1 MTGGPAE
8 VQALAFDVF
17 GTVVDWRGSLIRELD
32 ALAGERGLK
41 GVDWAAFAD
50 AWRGAYQP
58 SMQEVREGRLP
69 WTRLDDLHRRS
80 LERLL
85 GQFGVEGLGEAEM
98 RRINTIWHRLRPWP
112 DAIAGL
118 TRLRRRYILATL
130 SNGNVAL
137 LTNMARHA
145 GLPWD
150 CILSAELCRHYKP
163 DPEVYR
169 MVCDLLDLA
178 PQQVMMVAAHNDDL
192 RHAAR
197 QGLRTAFVR
206 RPQEHGPGQTRDL
219 EPEAPFD
226 VVADDF
232 GDLADILLREG
243 SP

>member
-1 MTGGPAE
+1 MAGDPAE

-17 GTVVDWRGSLIRELD
+17 GTVVDWRGSLIRELG
-32 ALAGERGLK
+32 AVAAERGIEN
-41 GVDWAAFAD
+41 VDWAAFAD

-58 SMQEVREGRLP
+58 SMQEVRGGRLP

-85 GQFGVEGLGEAEM
+85 EQFGVRGLDEAAL
-98 RRINTIWHRLRPWP
+98 RRITTVWHRLRPWP
-112 DAIAGL
+112 DAIGGL
-118 TRLRRRYILATL
+118 ARLRRRYILVTL

-169 MVCDLLDLA
+169 MAYELLDLA
-178 PQQVMMVAAHNDDL
+178 PAQVMMVAAHNDDL
-192 RHAAR
+192 RHAAG

-206 RPQEHGPGQTRDL
+206 RPREHGPGQTRDL

-232 GDLADILLREG
+232 GDLADILLGER
-243 SP
+243 SR

>member
-1 MTGGPAE
+1 MTGDVAE
-8 VQALAFDVF
+8 VQALVFDVF
-17 GTVVDWRGSLIRELD
+17 GTVVDWRGSLIRELG
-32 ALAGERGLK
+32 ALAGERGIT

-58 SMQEVREGRLP
+58 SMQEVRDGRLP
-69 WTRLDDLHRRS
+69 WTRIDDLHRRS
-80 LERLL
+80 LEQLL
-85 GQFGVEGLGEAEM
+85 DRFEVRGLDEATL
-98 RRINTIWHRLRPWP
+98 RRINTIWHRLQPWP

-118 TRLRRRYILATL
+118 ARLRRRYILATL

-169 MVCDLLDLA
+169 MAYEILDLQ
-178 PQQVMMVAAHNDDL
+178 PSQVMMVAAHNDDL
-192 RHAAR
+192 KHAAG

-206 RPQEHGPGQTRDL
+206 RPREHGPGQTRDL
-219 EPEAPFD
+219 EPEAAFD
-226 VVADDF
+226 VVAESF
-232 GDLADILLREG
+232 EHLADILLKE
-243 SP
+243 

>member
-32 ALAGERGLK
+32 ALAGERGIK

-58 SMQEVREGRLP
+58 SMQEVREGHLS

-219 EPEAPFD
+219 EPEAAFD
-226 VVADDF
+226 VVARDF
-232 GDLADILLREG
+232 NDLADILLGEG
-243 SP
+243 S